1 MIVLS
6 IHVTK
11 IVGYCKAGCVD
22 IFIDKMYTYSVR
34 GGYFHHIPVKPYQ
47 GETMAEI
54 IPITGFSAEGLLP
67 YTSTAELT
75 LKEQG
80 LFVAES
86 PKVIRTAL
94 DSGYVPVSLLSEDKY
109 ITGQGEDII
118 KRVGDIPVYSGDK
131 ALLTELTGYKMTQG
145 MLCTMKRRAE
155 DKDILASSNR
165 IAVLE
170 DIMNQTNIG
179 AIFRAAAALGFD
191 GVLLTDGC
199 SDPLFRRTVRVS
211 MGTVFQIPWA
221 HVGTSDSGYIKRLSE
236 CGFVT
241 AAMAL
246 RHDTVTIDDERISSS
261 EKLAVILGTEGEGLR
276 ESTINAC
283 DYTIKI
289 PMAHGVDSLNVAA
302 AAAIAFWELRRR

>member
-1 MIVLS
+1 
-6 IHVTK
+6 
-11 IVGYCKAGCVD
+11 
-22 IFIDKMYTYSVR
+22 
-34 GGYFHHIPVKPYQ
+34 
-47 GETMAEI
+47 MADI
-54 IPITGFSAEGLLP
+54 IPITDLSAEGLFP

-94 DSGYVPVSLLSEDKY
+94 DSGYEAVSLLCEDKY
-109 ITGQGEDII
+109 ITGQGADII
-118 KRVGDIPVYSGDK
+118 ARMGDIPVYSGSK
-131 ALLTELTGYKMTQG
+131 ALLAELTGFKLTQG
-145 MLCTMKRRAE
+145 MLCAMKRRAE
-155 DKDILASSNR
+155 ATDILSCAHR

-170 DIMNQTNIG
+170 DVMNQTNIG
-179 AIFRAAAALGFD
+179 AVFRSAAALGFD

-211 MGTVFQIPWA
+211 MGTVFQIPYA
-221 HVGTSDSGYIKRLSE
+221 HIGTSDSGYIAKLRE
-236 CGFVT
+236 QGFVT

-246 RHDTVTIDDERISSS
+246 RSDTVTIDDERLSSAD
-261 EKLAVILGTEGEGLR
+261 KLAIILGTEGDGLKAA
-276 ESTINAC
+276 TISEC

-302 AAAIAFWELRRR
+302 AAAVAFWELRRR